1 MSLKINQ
8 IKPSMAKYQLIC
20 DDFSKKKNFHFSVIV
35 NFYELNCVKAPPLQV
50 YDHLFTISV
59 HSVKSGIVHD
69 ILEMLMR
76 QKVFQ
81 QNIDT
86 WHVVIW
92 PRIHCQSLEIPC
104 SVTKSILFGF
114 PSSKKEGGL
123 ILNKIG
129 TKKSRAQTDLMTKVI
144 NARMDILTPFDKR
157 AQNLKIDPGI
167 INVFTKNSTFLPK
180 ITFV

>member
-1 MSLKINQ
+1 
-8 IKPSMAKYQLIC
+8 MAKYQLIC

-129 TKKSRAQTDLMTKVI
+129 TKKSLAKTDLMTKVI
-144 NARMDILTPFDKR
+144 
-157 AQNLKIDPGI
+157 
-167 INVFTKNSTFLPK
+167 
-180 ITFV
+180 